1 MATQRLYVVHGMG
14 SDAVGL
20 VGQITA
26 PIARARGNILD
37 LRQDVLHGL
46 FTIYLVVDLTGSQL
60 TAKKLQTLIDQ
71 IGAQTGL
78 QLTASPY
85 RPVARRPE
93 RKNLL
98 MI

>member
-14 SDAVGL
+14 SGAVGL

-46 FTIYLVVDLTGSQL
+46 FTIYLVVDLSGSQL

-71 IGAQTGL
+71 IGQQTGAVL
-78 QLTASPY
+78 CRFQ
-85 RPVARRPE
+85 RVAVCHPCR
-93 RKNLL
+93 
-98 MI
+98 